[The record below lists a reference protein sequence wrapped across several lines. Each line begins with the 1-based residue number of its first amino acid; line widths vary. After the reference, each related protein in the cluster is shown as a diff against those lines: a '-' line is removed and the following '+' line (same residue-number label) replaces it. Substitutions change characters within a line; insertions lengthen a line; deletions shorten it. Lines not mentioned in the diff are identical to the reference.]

1 MEAVT
6 KRSVIINDP
15 LESSYPSDFGN
26 PDPDLP
32 YPAVKPTKY
41 NRTASTEERL
51 QLESAQRERVRS
63 LLRKMD
69 IQDQLQLE
77 GLDKLEFE
85 ENQKGWDLLLRM
97 IKNRTQDNRAWKL
110 VNRIKEVRRM
120 YFNLIKKS
128 NNMNQQII
136 VQTRTENR
144 RKGHTGMIDSV
155 QMVNP
160 NFKEE
165 GSSDTSDEEEEAAN
179 A

>member
-1 MEAVT
+1 M
-6 KRSVIINDP
+6 
-15 LESSYPSDFGN
+15 
-26 PDPDLP
+26 
-32 YPAVKPTKY
+32 
-41 NRTASTEERL
+41 
-51 QLESAQRERVRS
+51 
-63 LLRKMD
+63 
-69 IQDQLQLE
+69 
-77 GLDKLEFE
+77 
-85 ENQKGWDLLLRM
+85 LLRM

-160 NFKEE
+160 ALKEE
-165 GSSDTSDEEEEAAN
+165 GSSDTSDEDEEAAN

>member
-1 MEAVT
+1 M
-6 KRSVIINDP
+6 
-15 LESSYPSDFGN
+15 
-26 PDPDLP
+26 
-32 YPAVKPTKY
+32 
-41 NRTASTEERL
+41 
-51 QLESAQRERVRS
+51 
-63 LLRKMD
+63 
-69 IQDQLQLE
+69 
-77 GLDKLEFE
+77 
-85 ENQKGWDLLLRM
+85 LLRM

-128 NNMNQQII
+128 NNMTQQII